1 MIDQIAAHVS
11 VSMLPGI
18 GPAKSRK
25 ILDSLTSLESFDVYS
40 TVLKCFPSIEIGHSE
55 WHAIWSRS
63 VDKVERIMDQ
73 GIVIVPYLSD
83 LYPANL
89 RGLST
94 PPVNLYLIG
103 RVDSLLSANII
114 AIVGTR
120 NPDSCI
126 QDFAPSFCEHL
137 SSLASCV
144 VSGLALG
151 CDSMA
156 HIASIRSTTP
166 TVAVLPCG
174 IDKIYPKENQGSAQD
189 IVEAGGC
196 LVSEYE
202 PGTKIQ
208 KSYFVARDRI
218 QAGLSHAGVL
228 LQSSLNGG
236 SMHAMKTLA
245 SLGRPLATISP
256 PMHLLNADQWAGNV
270 KLINGRPAPL
280 VFDLASDAHSIR
292 EGAGILLPKHQNQSV
307 AQSFIQQSLL

>member
-40 TVLKCFPSIEIGHSE
+40 TVLKCFPSIEIGHSK

-126 QDFAPSFCEHL
+126 QDFAPSFANIFHRL
-137 SSLASCV
+137 QV
-144 VSGLALG
+144 VWLVALPW
-151 CDSMA
+151 DA
-156 HIASIRSTTP
+156 TRWRILHP
-166 TVAVLPCG
+166 
-174 IDKIYPKENQGSAQD
+174 SAQ
-189 IVEAGGC
+189 
-196 LVSEYE
+196 LH
-202 PGTKIQ
+202 
-208 KSYFVARDRI
+208 R
-218 QAGLSHAGVL
+218 L
-228 LQSSLNGG
+228 
-236 SMHAMKTLA
+236 
-245 SLGRPLATISP
+245 
-256 PMHLLNADQWAGNV
+256 
-270 KLINGRPAPL
+270 
-280 VFDLASDAHSIR
+280 
-292 EGAGILLPKHQNQSV
+292 
-307 AQSFIQQSLL
+307 